1 MGKFLRDSEGNM
13 VAIEGGLVL
22 ERSLDRK
29 PRDCESCGFSK
40 WAKGDKCFI
49 IQGGSGNKNNNI
61 VGGGSMQWICPD
73 CAILK
78 GLPIEFY
85 HKNFF
90 SEGNDLVR
98 ELLPH
103 ATTRQQQQQQAQE
116 EQTSKSQGP
125 IEKLLD
131 ITTSL
136 CSF

>member
-1 MGKFLRDSEGNM
+1 MGKFLRDAQGNM

-49 IQGGSGNKNNNI
+49 IQGGSG
-61 VGGGSMQWICPD
+61 GSMQWICPD
-73 CAILK
+73 CAIVK

-85 HKNFF
+85 HKNYF

-98 ELLPH
+98 QLLPE
-103 ATTRQQQQQQAQE
+103 AMAKQAQE
-116 EQTSKSQGP
+116 EQMSKSPGP
-125 IEKLLD
+125 IERLLD

>member
-1 MGKFLRDSEGNM
+1 MGKFLRDSQGNM

-22 ERSLDRK
+22 ERKLDRK

-49 IQGGSGNKNNNI
+49 IQGG
-61 VGGGSMQWICPD
+61 GGGMQWICPD
-73 CAILK
+73 CAIVK

-85 HKNFF
+85 HKNYF

-98 ELLPH
+98 QLLPQ
-103 ATTRQQQQQQAQE
+103 ATAKQAQE
-116 EQTSKSQGP
+116 EQMSKSQGP
-125 IEKLLD
+125 IAKLLD